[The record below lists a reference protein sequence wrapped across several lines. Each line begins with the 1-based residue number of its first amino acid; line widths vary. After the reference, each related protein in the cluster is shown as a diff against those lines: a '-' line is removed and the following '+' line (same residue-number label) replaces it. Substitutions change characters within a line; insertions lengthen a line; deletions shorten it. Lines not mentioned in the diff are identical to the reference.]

1 MCLGLSFSAF
11 TCKSSLFL
19 QLAHHTPSPK
29 LFPWFV
35 SDVTPPDFAD
45 LFDSLLSPFFFS
57 TAQSLQPSFDSQ
69 FHLKTMVTRWK
80 SHLAS
85 GSFELSVPEETQL
98 GATNVIADF
107 WTEPWPYW
115 NMKERAGELYE
126 TLRSSGLVIFKVRC
140 KLWFNVPWFHAQHQS
155 LKGDLKWVW
164 SWLRSLSNN
173 NIYAYGSS
181 YRKYAEHRFTL
192 TKIW

>member
-1 MCLGLSFSAF
+1 VSRVVF
-11 TCKSSLFL
+11 
-19 QLAHHTPSPK
+19 HPK

-85 GSFELSVPEETQL
+85 GTFELSVPEETQL

-126 TLRSSGLVIFKVRC
+126 TLRSSGLVIFK
-140 KLWFNVPWFHAQHQS
+140 
-155 LKGDLKWVW
+155 GDL
-164 SWLRSLSNN
+164 N
-173 NIYAYGSS
+173 
-181 YRKYAEHRFTL
+181 YRKLTGDVKWPVSTL
-192 TKIW
+192 FETALGPLAGSFPLLSLRTNKADVVVGIDQAVADKLDEKEEKWRVNGRYGLVSFLNKTK